1 MSAHQSAAKTDMMPL
16 PGRRNHDRRENGRYF
31 MSNEWAEAL
40 WNDGQGKVQ
49 VIELSATGMMIEAE
63 FPAAEGD
70 PISVR
75 LGGCNPVSC
84 VVRWSRDGRLGL
96 EYAEETEVLGEAGV
110 VQFYIDN
117 MAAILGAPDAASD
130 RRDGRERREQ
140 SLRLGMLRAAT
151 LAMGDRLQPVHV
163 RNISPDGAMLALDTP
178 LDALPGADAQLHLGP
193 FGQTPARLRW
203 TAGCEAGLEFK
214 APFDIARFNQ

>member
-1 MSAHQSAAKTDMMPL
+1 M
-16 PGRRNHDRRENGRYF
+16 R
-31 MSNEWAEAL
+31 NEWAEAL
-40 WNDGQGKVQ
+40 WNDGHGKVQ
-49 VIELSATGMMIEAE
+49 VIELSATGMMIEAD
-63 FPAAEGD
+63 FPAEEGNR
-70 PISVR
+70 IAVR

-84 VVRWSRDGRLGL
+84 VVRWAREGRLGL

-117 MAAILGAPDAASD
+117 MATTLTEPEDVSG
-130 RRDGRERREQ
+130 RRDGQERREQ

-178 LDALPGADAQLHLGP
+178 LDVLPGADAQLLLGP
-193 FGQTPARLRW
+193 FGQAPARLRW

-214 APFDIARFNQ
+214 APFDIGRLNQ